1 MYCQRFLSEFYRI
14 GHAFSDICR
23 LLSFSVMIN
32 DTEAAVAIIA
42 CTHRPGSRTRMVAG
56 YYQSLLAAA
65 QVKTDLIDFQD
76 LPHDFLFTDLFGK
89 RSEAFGL
96 IEERMKSALKWVMVL
111 PEYNGSFPGILKLFI
126 DALLPATFRKKRV
139 GLVGV
144 SAGNFGNV
152 RGLDQ
157 LTGILNYLQA
167 VVLPFKAHLMLIDQK
182 ISPAGE
188 LTDEAARTELNRHIE
203 ALLAF

>member
-1 MYCQRFLSEFYRI
+1 
-14 GHAFSDICR
+14 
-23 LLSFSVMIN
+23 MIN
-32 DTEAAVAIIA
+32 DAEPVVAILA

-56 YYQSLLAAA
+56 YYQSLLTAA
-65 QVKTDLIDFQD
+65 QVKTDLIDFQE
-76 LPHDFLFTDLFGK
+76 LPRDFMFTDLFGK

-96 IEERMKSALKWVMVL
+96 IEERMKLALKWVMVL

-126 DALLPATFRKKRV
+126 DALLPAIFRKKRV

-188 LTDEAARTELNRHIE
+188 LTDQTVRTELNRHIE